1 MVVVR
6 VLKPALNACRS
17 SSRPKTIGARRQG
30 AEMKTQLAACICIAL
45 TQPCFGDQTLFTCR
59 EGSTHTYRAEGG
71 QQKPGWS
78 ISETRK
84 NVTKLIQTNPAEK
97 GSYFDI
103 QVTTDSGIY
112 SSLGD
117 SCSVREKFD
126 PDISNPDS
134 TFVVACQEMIST
146 YLFFTRNGVIQ
157 LFETHLSLSHDSTA
171 ASVSATKNC
180 KRGD

>member
-1 MVVVR
+1 
-6 VLKPALNACRS
+6 
-17 SSRPKTIGARRQG
+17 
-30 AEMKTQLAACICIAL
+30 MKTQLAGCICIAL
-45 TQPCFGDQTLFTCR
+45 TQYCYADQTLFTCS

-71 QQKPGWS
+71 QQKAGWS
-78 ISETRK
+78 ASETRK
-84 NVTKLIQTNPAEK
+84 NVTKLIQTNPAER

-103 QVTTDSGIY
+103 QVTNDLGTH

-117 SCSVREKFD
+117 SCSIREKFD

-134 TFVVACQEMIST
+134 AFVVACQEMIST
-146 YLFFTRNGVIQ
+146 YLFFTRSGVIQ
-157 LFETHLSLSHDSTA
+157 LLETHLALSHDSTA